1 VWFRSALADCLDQGF
16 KPAPVL
22 FDTPLFGGLPFR
34 SPLLFAKPALV
45 LTRQCSP
52 LCLRLSRAIKVILL
66 SGVYSSAFST
76 IGIE

>member
-16 KPAPVL
+16 KPAPML
-22 FDTPLFGGLPFR
+22 FDAPVFGGLPFW

-52 LCLRLSRAIKVILL
+52 LCLRLSRAIKVNFL
-66 SGVYSSAFST
+66 SGAFAA
-76 IGIE
+76 IGLG